1 MLLVIY
7 IVAVGSR
14 TVFVLLTLMH
24 CHDYV
29 IIMALFLVIFF
40 NITLVAV
47 TVC

>member
-14 TVFVLLTLMH
+14 TVIVLLTLLH
-24 CHDYV
+24 CHDYI
-29 IIMALFLVIFF
+29 IIMALFLVLFF
-40 NITLVAV
+40 KITLVAV